1 MKRALGV
8 LLTAS
13 LFASFSAPA
22 LSEQQKQQKP
32 AENLLPAP
40 QETPLQS
47 PSEIKAAIPNHPRQ
61 VLKHEGHFLVMD
73 ETGLMPGDSNIG
85 SGLYRDDTRYL
96 SEWDLSL
103 NGETLTLLSANTE
116 PGFAGRF
123 VYGNKGPRQKP
134 LDKLLPEQSVS
145 VQRDI
150 VISNAMRERIVLTNF
165 GVQTQDI
172 VLKIKFASDFAD
184 MFEVRGQKRTKRGA
198 YLAAMV
204 DKNRNIVSLRYKGL
218 DGVPLETSIGF
229 SKTKPTALTADHAE
243 FKFSMPAKAV
253 VEIEAAVSSKMGNE
267 ADVTLFDD
275 DNVADADKKYTFEKQ
290 KASVEAEYLAW
301 RNTGA
306 TIETDNPDFD
316 RLCERNFK
324 DLFILR
330 QPTPNGECLSAGIP
344 WFTVAFGRDQDITAH
359 ETLPI
364 LPDLSREIL
373 SVLASYQGTKSD
385 DVTEERPGRILHE
398 LRLGEM
404 ARCKEIPFRP
414 YYGTVDA
421 TPLWLSMLSQYV
433 QWSGDL
439 EFARKLWPNV
449 ESALAYLDAETAHAP
464 YLVYGK
470 KKGALSNQGWKDSV
484 DSVMYSNG
492 ELAKPPIALSEVQ
505 GYLYDAWHR
514 TAALAKQ
521 LGHPELGEKLDAK
534 AEVLR
539 KRFQTDFWMPE
550 NHYMA
555 EALDGD
561 GKQCNVISSN
571 PGHTMSSGIN
581 TDAQNLQI
589 ADKIYHPD
597 MNSGWGIR
605 TLSSAERAYNPLSY
619 HDGSIWPHDNAMII
633 EGLCQVGRKK
643 EAGILSGGIFKA
655 ALSQSDYRLPELF
668 CGFSQKY
675 SDKPIWYP
683 VSCSPQAWAAGSMF
697 LMLES
702 LLGLK
707 ADAVNNTFIAESPSL
722 PPYLNVVTI
731 RHLRVGNG
739 TVDLKFYRQGDAT
752 KCDVLNITGGL
763 RLEIRK

>member
-1 MKRALGV
+1 
-8 LLTAS
+8 
-13 LFASFSAPA
+13 
-22 LSEQQKQQKP
+22 
-32 AENLLPAP
+32 
-40 QETPLQS
+40 
-47 PSEIKAAIPNHPRQ
+47 

-73 ETGLMPGDSNIG
+73 ETGLMPGESNLG
-85 SGLYRDDTRYL
+85 CGLYRDDTRYL

-116 PGFAGRF
+116 AGFAGRF

-134 LDKLLPEQSVS
+134 LDKLLPEQSIS

-150 VISNAMRERIVLTNF
+150 VISNAVRERIILTNF
-165 GVQTQDI
+165 GTQTQDI
-172 VLKIKFASDFAD
+172 QFNIKFDSDFAD
-184 MFEVRGQKRTKRGA
+184 MFEVRGQKRTRRGK
-198 YLAAMV
+198 YLAPV
-204 DKNRNIVSLRYKGL
+204 INSDRGLVVLNYVGL
-218 DGVPLETSIGF
+218 DDVPMKTLVGF
-229 SKTKPTALTADHAE
+229 SKTKPTVLASDHAE
-243 FKFSMPAKAV
+243 FKLTMAPKST
-253 VEIEAAVSSKMGNE
+253 VEIETAVASKLGSE
-267 ADVTLFDD
+267 ADVVLFDEG
-275 DNVADADKKYTFEKQ
+275 NVSEVDKKWTFEKQ
-290 KASVEAEYLAW
+290 RESVEAEYRAW
-301 RNTGA
+301 RSTGA
-306 TIETDNPDFD
+306 SIETDNADFNK
-316 RLCERNFK
+316 LCERNFK

-364 LPDLSREIL
+364 LPDMTREIL
-373 SVLASYQGTKSD
+373 SVLASYQGKNSD
-385 DVTEERPGRILHE
+385 DTTEERPGRILHE

-421 TPLWLSMLSQYV
+421 TPLWLSLLSQYV
-433 QWSGDL
+433 QWSGDY

-449 ESALAYLDAETAHAP
+449 ESALAYLDTETADYP

-484 DSVMYSNG
+484 DSVMYDTG

-505 GYLYDAWHR
+505 GYLYEAWHR
-514 TAALAKQ
+514 TAALAKH
-521 LGHPELGEKLDAK
+521 LGHTEMSDKLNAK
-534 AEVLR
+534 ADALQ
-539 KRFQTDFWMPE
+539 KRFQADFWMPQSR
-550 NHYMA
+550 YMA

-581 TDAQNLQI
+581 REDQNLQL
-589 ADKIYHPD
+589 ADKIYHAD
-597 MNSGWGIR
+597 MNSGWGVR

-619 HDGSIWPHDNAMII
+619 HDGSIWPHDNAMVI
-633 EGLCQVGRKK
+633 EGLCHVGRKK

-655 ALSQSDYRLPELF
+655 ALSQPDYRLPELF

-702 LLGLK
+702 MLGLK
-707 ADAVNNTFIAESPSL
+707 ADADINTLYVTQPML
-722 PPYLNVVTI
+722 PPYLNIVTI
-731 RHLRVGNG
+731 RHVRVGKG
-739 TVDLKFYRQGDAT
+739 SVDLKFHKEGEST
-752 KCDVLNITGGL
+752 KCDVVGQVGAV
-763 RLEIRK
+763 KVVFK